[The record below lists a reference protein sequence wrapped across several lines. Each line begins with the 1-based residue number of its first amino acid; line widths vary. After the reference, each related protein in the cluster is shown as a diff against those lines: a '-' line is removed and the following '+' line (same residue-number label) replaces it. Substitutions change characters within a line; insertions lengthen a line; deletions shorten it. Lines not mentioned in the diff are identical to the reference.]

1 MQFEGN
7 YIIYEICNP
16 NFSKYVHISFFLLAK
31 KAAALA
37 SASATASPGIDVK
50 QDFGSYPGTSGQGA
64 SGFQNF

>member
-1 MQFEGN
+1 MEF
-7 YIIYEICNP
+7 
-16 NFSKYVHISFFLLAK
+16 FLISFYFFLLAK

-50 QDFGSYPGTSGQGA
+50 QDFGSYPGSSGQGG

>member
-1 MQFEGN
+1 MSLLFL
-7 YIIYEICNP
+7 IAIY
-16 NFSKYVHISFFLLAK
+16 FLLLAK

-50 QDFGSYPGTSGQGA
+50 QDFGSYPGSSGQGG